1 MPDLETLGAGNDHR
15 RAFGLKEFGGL
26 RTDTT
31 SASADESDLA
41 VELGYERF
49 PD

>member
-1 MPDLETLGAGNDHR
+1 LAASTERDYR

-26 RTDTT
+26 RTDTAG
-31 SASADESDLA
+31 ASADESDLA
-41 VELGYERF
+41 VELGHERF